1 MLIIVWKIDPL
12 FVFLVQSETLWI
24 IQGDI
29 LSEAISKILIKS
41 SKEVLHSLLF
51 KNTISDTKNSS
62 HVHSVDI
69 TLISVSVKQELPAT
83 AFIDYDRMC
92 CELKM

>member
-1 MLIIVWKIDPL
+1 MLIIVWKIDPH

-24 IQGDI
+24 LQGHI
-29 LSEAISKILIKS
+29 LIEAISKLKS
-41 SKEVLHSLLF
+41 SKEVLHSLFL
-51 KNTISDTKNSS
+51 KNAISDTTNSS

-69 TLISVSVKQELPAT
+69 TLISMSVKQELPST